1 MSITTR
7 YITSTYTQSTSHI
20 GLIKVPSTAYIISAV
35 LISIISIILMY
46 FCISDNSRHV
56 MIKLYWW
63 FCFFLAK
70 IVMLVPS
77 ILVLLYCY
85 IYKSCL
91 FISAKYKNRQQIDV
105 VLHDIVVVN
114 NTDVSTDT
122 TTDVSTDVTTD
133 VTTDKITHI
142 INYILKCYSW
152 SGLLYPFSEDS
163 H

>member
-1 MSITTR
+1 
-7 YITSTYTQSTSHI
+7 
-20 GLIKVPSTAYIISAV
+20 
-35 LISIISIILMY
+35 
-46 FCISDNSRHV
+46 

-91 FISAKYKNRQQIDV
+91 FIGEKYKNRQQIDV
-105 VLHDIVVVN
+105 VLHDIIIVN
-114 NTDVSTDT
+114 NTDVVTDT
-122 TTDVSTDVTTD
+122 TTDVTTD
-133 VTTDKITHI
+133 VTTDKITYI
-142 INYILKCYSW
+142 INFILKCYSW
-152 SGLLYPFSEDS
+152 SSLLYPFSGDS

>member
-1 MSITTR
+1 MSTTQN
-7 YITSTYTQSTSHI
+7 IISTYSQSTSHI
-20 GLIKVPSTAYIISAV
+20 GLIKVPSNAYIISAV
-35 LISIISIILMY
+35 LISIIAIILMY

-70 IVMLVPS
+70 IVMFVPS

-91 FISAKYKNRQQIDV
+91 FIGAKYKNRQQIDI
-105 VLHDIVVVN
+105 VLHDIVISN
-114 NTDVSTDT
+114 NTNVATDT
-122 TTDVSTDVTTD
+122 TTDVTTNAI
-133 VTTDKITHI
+133 TDKITDI
-142 INYILKCYSW
+142 INYILKFYSW
-152 SGLLYPFSEDS
+152 SRLLYPFSGDS

>member
-1 MSITTR
+1 MSTTQN
-7 YITSTYTQSTSHI
+7 IISTYSQSTSHI
-20 GLIKVPSTAYIISAV
+20 GLIKVPSNAYIISAV
-35 LISIISIILMY
+35 LISIIAIILMY

-91 FISAKYKNRQQIDV
+91 FIGAKYKNRKQIDIV
-105 VLHDIVVVN
+105 FHNIVVVN
-114 NTDVSTDT
+114 NTDTNTDT
-122 TTDVSTDVTTD
+122 TTDVTTDVSTDVS
-133 VTTDKITHI
+133 TDKITYI
-142 INYILKCYSW
+142 INFILKCYSW
-152 SGLLYPFSEDS
+152 SGLLYPFSGDS